1 MNLLEFMER
10 MTASAKTKS
19 EFGRAMH
26 DPDLDEETKQKILE
40 EVERAGGYD
49 NLDD

>member
-1 MNLLEFMER
+1 MNLLEFMEK
-10 MTASAKTKS
+10 MAATVHTKS
-19 EFGRAMH
+19 EFGKYMH
-26 DPDLDEETKQKILE
+26 DPDIDEETKQQILK

>member
-10 MTASAKTKS
+10 MTVAVKTKS
-19 EFGRAMH
+19 EFGRSMH
-26 DPDLDEETKQKILE
+26 DPDVDEETKRKILE
-40 EVERAGGYD
+40 EVERVGGYD